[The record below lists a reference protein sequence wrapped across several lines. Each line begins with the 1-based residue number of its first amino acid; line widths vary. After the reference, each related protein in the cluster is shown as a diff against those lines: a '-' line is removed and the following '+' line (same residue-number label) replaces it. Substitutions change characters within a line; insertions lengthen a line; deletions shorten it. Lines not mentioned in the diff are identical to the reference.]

1 MYLLHVNLFLLLI
14 FDMDFVRRKFLLSKI
29 RLKNDICEII
39 WIPVYR
45 HGSMQQFDHFEV
57 GLILWQIVRFP
68 GRNAE
73 TLKRHRFFVDSENPK
88 ICLEV
93 S

>member
-39 WIPVYR
+39 
-45 HGSMQQFDHFEV
+45 
-57 GLILWQIVRFP
+57 
-68 GRNAE
+68 
-73 TLKRHRFFVDSENPK
+73 
-88 ICLEV
+88 
-93 S
+93 